1 MITIT
6 RHRISF
12 CADKDIH
19 LPNYAGSALRG
30 IFGHALK
37 SMVCPTADGK
47 SCRCQADCL
56 YRTLFDPPKSHI
68 QGREQDVP
76 PPFVIEAHGLPRR
89 IKAGQI
95 AHFDMVLIGKV
106 AHDEQIMIE
115 LAWRRALSMGFDQKD
130 KTKATARF
138 ISMSVFDEPATPT
151 PSSTLILDL
160 LTPTRIQH
168 HGKILNAH
176 AFNATL
182 FCQALIRRQIQLSAI
197 YGDNVSDDE
206 MALVYQDISRVTGN
220 FNLSRQTWT
229 RFSHRQHQ
237 AIAQDGLVGQVE
249 LHGVSDGLYRY
260 LYLGQWLHIGKGAV
274 FGLGQYVIR

>member
-6 RHRISF
+6 RYRISF
-12 CADKDIH
+12 CADDDIH
-19 LPNYAGSALRG
+19 LPSYAGSALRG
-30 IFGHALK
+30 VFGHALK
-37 SMVCPTADGK
+37 SMACPTAHGK

-76 PPFVIEAHGLPRR
+76 PPFIIEAHSLPRHIR
-89 IKAGQI
+89 SGQT
-95 AHFDMVLIGKV
+95 AYFYMTLIGKV
-106 AHDEQIMIE
+106 AHGEQIMIE

-130 KTKATARF
+130 KTKVTAKF
-138 ISMSVFDEPATPT
+138 ISMKKFDAPDTPM
-151 PSSTLILDL
+151 PSTTLILDL

-182 FCQALIRRQIQLSAI
+182 FCQALIRRCVQLSEI
-197 YGDNVSDDE
+197 YGDKISDDE
-206 MALVYQDISRVTGN
+206 RALIYQDIDDVVGH

-237 AIAQDGLVGQVE
+237 AIAQDGVMGWVE
-249 LHGVSDGLYRY
+249 LCGVSDRLYHY